1 MARSPNSGQT
11 RGKEKD
17 MLCQH
22 YDLKL
27 EGADTAFS
35 VDASNTTFGA
45 GCLSEAG
52 EIAKSLGIKR
62 IALFTDDALAQT
74 QHVAKVIASLKAAD
88 VDIALYDNVRV
99 EPTDDSFIAA
109 SKFASDSNVDGFIS
123 VGGGSV
129 IDTAKAANLY
139 STYPAEF
146 LDYVN
151 APIGKGIPVPGAL
164 KPHIA
169 CPTTSGTG
177 SECTGI
183 AVFDLLSMKAKTGI
197 ASKMIRPTR
206 ALIDPSVTATLP
218 ANVVA
223 ASAFDVL
230 SHALESYTARHY
242 HVRPAPDRPSLR
254 PSSQGANPWSDLG
267 CREALVLLGQFLE
280 RAVHDADDTEARH
293 QVMWAATL
301 AGIAFG
307 NAGCHAPHG
316 MSYSVAGM
324 VKDFQPDGYP
334 KIEPIVPHGMSVIV
348 NSPSVFRRTSS
359 LDPERHR
366 EAAGWLG
373 ADISDVSDDDAGV
386 ALADQIVALMRATNM
401 PNGLL
406 GVGYE
411 AADIDE
417 LVAGSLPQRRLL
429 DNAPIEIDKVVL
441 TELYEGALSY
451 W

>member
-1 MARSPNSGQT
+1 MACCHN
-11 RGKEKD
+11 
-17 MLCQH
+17 
-22 YDLKL
+22 DLEL
-27 EGADTAFS
+27 TQGDTAFNVDTS
-35 VDASNTTFGA
+35 AITFGDGCLAEAGDVARQLGINRIGLLTDASLA
-45 GCLSEAG
+45 PSE
-52 EIAKSLGIKR
+52 
-62 IALFTDDALAQT
+62 
-74 QHVAKVIASLKAAD
+74 HVATVVASLEAAGVD
-88 VDIALYDNVRV
+88 VARYDDVHV
-99 EPTDDSFIAA
+99 EPTDQSFQAA
-109 SKFASDSNVDGFIS
+109 TKFAADANVDGFIS

-129 IDTAKAANLY
+129 IDTTKAANLY
-139 STYPAEF
+139 STHPAEF
-146 LDYVN
+146 LTYVN
-151 APIGKGIPVPGAL
+151 APIGDGVAVPGPL

-183 AVFDLLSMKAKTGI
+183 AVFDLLEMRAKTGI

-218 ANVVA
+218 DNVVA

-242 HVRPAPDRPSLR
+242 HARPAPERPSLR

-267 CREALVLLGQFLE
+267 CREALVLLGKYLV
-280 RAVHDADDTEARH
+280 RAVNDAADTEARH

-324 VKDFQPDGYP
+324 VKDFQPEGYP
-334 KIEPIVPHGMSVIV
+334 TIEPIVPHGMSVIV
-348 NSPSVFRRTSS
+348 NSPSVFRKTSS
-359 LDPERHR
+359 LDPQRHR
-366 EAAGWLG
+366 EAADWLG
-373 ADISDVSDDDAGV
+373 ADIGDVPDQETGDV
-386 ALADQIVALMRATNM
+386 LADQIIKLMRATNM

-411 AADIDE
+411 ASDIEE

-441 TELYEGALSY
+441 TQLYEGALSY

>member
-1 MARSPNSGQT
+1 MACCHT
-11 RGKEKD
+11 
-17 MLCQH
+17 
-22 YDLKL
+22 DLEL
-27 EGADTAFS
+27 SQGDTAFN
-35 VDASNTTFGA
+35 VDTSAITFGA
-45 GCLSEAG
+45 GCLVEAG
-52 EIAKSLGIKR
+52 DTARQLGMTR
-62 IALFTDDALAQT
+62 IALLTDAVLAPSE
-74 QHVAKVIASLKAAD
+74 HVAVVVASLSAAGVD
-88 VDIALYDNVRV
+88 VARYDDVQV
-99 EPTDDSFIAA
+99 EPTDESFQAA
-109 SKFASDSNVDGFIS
+109 TKFAADAAVDGFIS

-129 IDTAKAANLY
+129 MDTTKAANLY
-139 STYPAEF
+139 STHPAEF
-146 LDYVN
+146 LTYVN
-151 APIGKGIPVPGAL
+151 APIGDGVAVPGPL

-183 AVFDLLSMKAKTGI
+183 AVFDLLEMKAKTGI
-197 ASKMIRPTR
+197 ASKLIRPTR
-206 ALIDPSVTATLP
+206 ALIDPSVTQTLP

-242 HVRPAPDRPSLR
+242 HVRPAPERPSLR
-254 PSSQGANPWSDLG
+254 PASQGANPWSDLG
-267 CREALVLLGQFLE
+267 CREALQLLGRYLV
-280 RAVHDADDTEARH
+280 RAVHDADDSEARH
-293 QVMWAATL
+293 KVMWAATL

-324 VKDFQPDGYP
+324 VKDFQPEGYP
-334 KIEPIVPHGMSVIV
+334 TIEPIVPHGMSVIV
-348 NSPSVFRRTSS
+348 NSPSVFRTTSA

-366 EAAGWLG
+366 ESAGWLG
-373 ADISDVSDDDAGV
+373 ADIGDVSDDDAGR
-386 ALADQIVALMRATNM
+386 ALSDQIIALMKATDM

-406 GVGYE
+406 GVGYD
-411 AADIDE
+411 ADDIED

-429 DNAPIEIDKVVL
+429 DNAPIEIDEKVL

>member
-1 MARSPNSGQT
+1 MACCHT
-11 RGKEKD
+11 
-17 MLCQH
+17 
-22 YDLKL
+22 DLEL
-27 EGADTAFS
+27 EEGDTAFN
-35 VDASNTTFGA
+35 VDTSAITFGD
-45 GCLSEAG
+45 GCLREAG
-52 EIAKSLGIKR
+52 DLARQLGIKR
-62 IALFTDDALAQT
+62 IALLTDATLAGSE
-74 QHVAKVIASLKAAD
+74 HVAVVVASLQAAGVD
-88 VDIALYDNVRV
+88 VARYDDVQV
-99 EPTDDSFIAA
+99 EPTDESFQAA
-109 SKFASDSNVDGFIS
+109 TKFAADANVDGFIS

-129 IDTAKAANLY
+129 IDTTKAANLY
-139 STYPAEF
+139 STHPAEF
-146 LDYVN
+146 LTYVN
-151 APIGKGIPVPGAL
+151 APIGEGVAVPGPL

-183 AVFDLLSMKAKTGI
+183 AVFDLLEMRAKTGI

-242 HVRPAPDRPSLR
+242 HVRPAPERPSLR

-267 CREALVLLGQFLE
+267 CREALVLLGRYME
-280 RAVHDADDTEARH
+280 RAVHDATDSEARH

-324 VKDFQPDGYP
+324 VKDFQPEGYP
-334 KIEPIVPHGMSVIV
+334 TIEPIVPHGMSVIV
-348 NSPSVFRRTSS
+348 NSPSVFRRTSA
-359 LDPERHR
+359 LDPHRHR

-373 ADISDVSDDDAGV
+373 AEITDVSDEDAGDV
-386 ALADQIVALMRATNM
+386 LSDQIIALMKATSM

-411 AADIDE
+411 ASDVED